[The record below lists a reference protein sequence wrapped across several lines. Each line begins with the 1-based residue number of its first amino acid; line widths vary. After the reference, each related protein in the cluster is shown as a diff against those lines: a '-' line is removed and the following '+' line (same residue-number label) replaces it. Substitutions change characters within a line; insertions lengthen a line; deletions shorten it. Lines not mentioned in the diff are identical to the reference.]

1 MKLLPAL
8 TLGALWVSGALA
20 APLPWYPIHYEDIPV
35 PQGVA
40 PWLPTFSDDGATVW
54 FQNQYDGNIWRVA
67 LSDKTAHCVTCDF
80 SDRPQALE
88 SGFSY
93 ALADNRRLFIAT
105 RELSP
110 IGGSDDQTAFD
121 GWMLECQPSL
131 TQCDSHQFI
140 PVEMAGDREGMPE
153 NVRLLMRRTWHL
165 APDGVHLGWTD
176 IRSDGSAMLV
186 GALER
191 QADRYRVKDIRVINP
206 PGPDSAV
213 DRAEYAS
220 QLWELKSFVDGGRS
234 ALVVAE
240 LNSNIDPW
248 KVDLATG
255 KATRMTAYGDW
266 DEDGAISPD
275 GSMEV
280 VYSWRTRQRLEVT
293 SAIPQLRNFIALP
306 LMTNIFVSWISTWPG
321 FQCDLSPWLLPG
333 DGDNGGRLVGQPLR
347 VYSDSETAGN
357 NLAALPFWSPD
368 STHILLQGRLREPVP
383 DDYSE
388 AVKTKGMVP
397 PRVMMVRL
405 DRDATQPQPAV
416 STAIGDWAPPV
427 SEWRGAMANDRTETL
442 AGRASGSVVVTWRG
456 DLISGGVDATFKDFS
471 DDGKTFV
478 NGTVTSQMTQ
488 RPTAENLPQI
498 HIDIR
503 VSGENQGSMKADIVK
518 QLDNSLQGDWQSTYN
533 GVARS
538 GLPVVGPCYS
548 RLPQKTPLQA
558 TRATEG
564 QQTLVT
570 VQADIHGDVRPV
582 QNARVTANGQTVK
595 SDVQGKAWL
604 NGVKG
609 AINVSAGET
618 FQPVTL
624 TP

>member
-1 MKLLPAL
+1 MKLFPAL

-54 FQNQYDGNIWRVA
+54 FQNQYDGNIWRIA
-67 LSDKTAHCVTCDF
+67 LNDKTPHCVTCDF
-80 SDRPQALE
+80 SDRPQSLE

-131 TQCDSHQFI
+131 TRCDSHQFI

-275 GSMEV
+275 GGMEV

-333 DGDNGGRLVGQPLR
+333 DGDNGGKLVGQPLR

-368 STHILLQGRLREPVP
+368 STRILLQGRLREPVP

-388 AVKTKGMVP
+388 AVKTKGLVP

-456 DLISGGVDATFKDFS
+456 DLISGGVDATFNDFS

-582 QNARVTANGQTVK
+582 QNARVTAKGQTVK
-595 SDVQGKAWL
+595 TDAQGRARLSDVQGT
-604 NGVKG
+604 
-609 AINVSAGET
+609 INVNAGET